1 MWWKLA
7 IGAVVGLIVGHFVA
21 PGYALW
27 VVVGIVVGYLVEA
40 YSQRQKRQKVSSGQ

>member
-7 IGAVVGLIVGHFVA
+7 AGAVLGLVIGHFVA

-27 VVVGIVVGYLVEA
+27 IVVGIVAGYLVEA
-40 YSQRQKRQKVSSGQ
+40 IQQRKKRREATPGQ